1 MSFKKNFFV
10 LFSSVILVLIGC
22 WLVGIPRHK
31 IVEGLTLVIATV
43 VMSLSIEDLWRK
55 LLTER
60 DKVTWQYVLGF
71 GVTIASVLAWL
82 WASESVTNKEMAIRL
97 GVTFF
102 LAVVDGLWFAK
113 MCKPALKNADDRE
126 AKKVAAYREKT
137 AKRWTRYQ
145 AKFKKAKT
153 KEDVVRILAGTLRHR
168 VNGNNLAGE
177 LLFDQPLAAINDKC
191 YTADELA
198 VLNER
203 TGQYGVLHADVEQ
216 YLSLLADTRG

>member
-1 MSFKKNFFV
+1 MSFRKNFFV
-10 LFSSVILVLIGC
+10 LLSSVILVLIGC

-55 LLTER
+55 LLTAR
-60 DKVTWQYVLGF
+60 NLVTWQYILGF
-71 GVTIASVLAWL
+71 AVTMGAVLAWL
-82 WASESVTNKEMAIRL
+82 WASESATNKEMAIRL

-113 MCKPALKNADDRE
+113 MYKSSITTSEARDDAR
-126 AKKVAAYREKT
+126 AKTYQERASKKW
-137 AKRWTRYQ
+137 KRYQ
-145 AKFKKAKT
+145 EKFKKVK

-168 VNGNNLAGE
+168 VNGNDLAGE
-177 LLFDQPLAAINDKC
+177 LCFDQPLAAIDDKC

-198 VLNER
+198 VLVER
-203 TGQYGVLHADVEQ
+203 TGQYGALHTDVEQ
-216 YLSLLADTRG
+216 YISRLADTRG